1 MTDTVKAP
9 SVLLTDAA
17 IDKVTQLLAAEEQ
30 DLVLRVAVL
39 PGGCSGMRYELF
51 FDDQEHDG
59 DIVTSFGDIRVVVD
73 GISAAFLEGA
83 TIDFTDTISQQG
95 FTIDNPNA
103 TSSCSCGDSCQ

>member
-17 IDKVTQLLAAEEQ
+17 IDKVAQLLAVEEQ

-51 FDDQEHDG
+51 FDDHEHAG
-59 DIVTSFGDIRVVVD
+59 DMVTTFGDVRVVIDEV
-73 GISAAFLEGA
+73 SAAFLEGA
-83 TIDFTDTISQQG
+83 TIDFVDTISQQG

-103 TSSCSCGDSCQ
+103 SCSCSCGDSCE